1 MSKINA
7 RSPFY
12 LSFGEPTVTQP
23 TLDCEKAKGNNFTF
37 SITERGELVYND
49 LAFGSIVEITSADAD
64 FVNGEFADETTVTSR
79 TVVLKISIPTGFL
92 NTSDGFINCEITV
105 DQPAYVAGTTCTIN
119 TTLNGTIADT
129 TLTTA
134 GGTSSALDLS
144 TKFTE
149 GSSAILGYRFY
160 NNAPD
165 LVSVT
170 AVSATGGKS
179 QSVQFTALDNCG
191 TGYVHFYALDAL
203 TRADGSGSCTAHQQ
217 AKIIVNGCGTD
228 FACSDLTFSGGS
240 IAQSDGKITRPN
252 SNGTFAATAFVSLS
266 SDGSSPISGVSTLP
280 VSGSSPI
287 IPDGGNTTSGARTY
301 TLYFKMLIPSG
312 YNNTGDGN
320 QYIWC
325 NGGTF
330 TQQAPST
337 KPAFVC
343 SDANHHNFLIT
354 DRGAVVKGNV
364 SDGWTIKSWTPLSFN
379 TVDADTNQTV
389 TFTLTT
395 PNNTD
400 YSNPNT
406 DLTTCT
412 QTIKQPVYTPLC
424 VSDHTFYLTYA
435 FSEGSGSTPVIVDCT
450 KTYTATQAVTSAVSF
465 ANLKT
470 SGVGARICDGGSP
483 FIGKNLFY
491 GVRSFSTSVGAGLNA
506 GLTTFLQINNYGIIQ
521 RVVGFSC
528 SGGGTGE
535 GADF

>member
-23 TLDCEKAKGNNFTF
+23 LFNCDIAKGNNFTF

-49 LAFGSIVEITSADAD
+49 LAYGGIEEITSADAD

-79 TVVLKISIPTGFL
+79 TVVLKISIPTGFS
-92 NTSDGFINCEITV
+92 NTSDGFINCSITV
-105 DQPAYVAGTTCTIN
+105 DQPAYVAGTTCTVN

-149 GSSAILGYRFY
+149 GSSAILGYRFFNGY
-160 NNAPD
+160 TN

-170 AVSATGGKS
+170 AVSATGGKN

-191 TGYVHFYALDAL
+191 TAYVHFYALDAL
-203 TRADGSGSCTAHQQ
+203 TREDGAGSCTAHQQ
-217 AKIIVNGCGTD
+217 AKIIVNGCGND

-240 IAQSDGKITRPN
+240 IAQSNGAITKPF
-252 SNGTFAATAFVSLS
+252 SNGTFATTAFVSLN
-266 SDGSSPISGVSTLP
+266 SDGSSPIAGASP
-280 VSGSSPI
+280 V
-287 IPDGGNTTSGARTY
+287 IPDGGNTTGSTRSY

-312 YNNTGDGN
+312 YNNTGDGS

-325 NGGTF
+325 SGGTF
-330 TQQAPST
+330 IQQSSST
-337 KPAFVC
+337 LPTWVC
-343 SDANHHNFLIT
+343 SDANHHNYLIT
-354 DRGAVVKGNV
+354 DRGAVVKGDV
-364 SDGWTIKSWTPLSFN
+364 STGFVIKSWTPLSFD
-379 TVDADTNQTV
+379 TVNADTPQTV

-395 PNNTD
+395 PANGD
-400 YSNPNT
+400 GQDHSNPSA
-406 DLTTCT
+406 DLTCPV
-412 QTIKQPVYTPLC
+412 TITQPVYTPLC

-435 FSEGSGSTPVIVDCT
+435 FIEGSGSTPVIVDCT
-450 KTYTATQAVTSAVSF
+450 KTFTATQEVTSAVSF

-470 SGVGARICDGGSP
+470 SGVGARVCDGGSP
-483 FIGKNLFY
+483 FIGRGWFY

-506 GLTTFLQINNYGIIQ
+506 GLTTFLQIDNYGIIQ
-521 RVVGFSC
+521 RVVGFTC